1 MGSDSNKN
9 ILLQIFENFR
19 ASILLLTMIL
29 IVWVLTENTV
39 WFSEFMA
46 EREGDYDAI
55 TNFSL
60 FEIVF
65 GSAIIVSILDIRAW
79 FKKSDEE
86 E

>member
-19 ASILLLTMIL
+19 ASILLLSMIL

>member
-79 FKKSDEE
+79 FKKSDGEE
-86 E
+86 